1 MKILGNIFIAVGI
14 YLTASMFYLGVWS
27 MLDIPIIIGIGFIG
41 GVAIFSGSILR
52 KTNNN
57 RG

>member
-52 KTNNN
+52 KTK
-57 RG
+57 

>member
-1 MKILGNIFIAVGI
+1 MMKILGNIFIAVGI

-41 GVAIFSGSILR
+41 GAAIFSGFIMR
-52 KTNNN
+52 KTV
-57 RG
+57 